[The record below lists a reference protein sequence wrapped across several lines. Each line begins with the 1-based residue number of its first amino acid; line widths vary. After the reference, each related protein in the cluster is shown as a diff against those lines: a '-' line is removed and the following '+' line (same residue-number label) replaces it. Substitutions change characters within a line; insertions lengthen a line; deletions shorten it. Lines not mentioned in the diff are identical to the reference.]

1 MSLLSG
7 VRPPHVRDDDLIRLI
22 DRQLDLEGSRRVR
35 GHLQGCADCQA
46 RLDALRAESEF
57 VAGWI
62 REVPVALPD
71 DGKRALA
78 LAAVERARF
87 RRRPFASAGAGG
99 ALLKVA
105 ASIAVLVA
113 VALGTTPGR
122 SWVGDRVE
130 ALVGPNPGPLAAR
143 VLQWLD
149 AGPPPVAA
157 PARGARAALASP
169 GDSAGA
175 PARLGERRP
184 AAPKPATR
192 PLGPPPVRFE
202 PEGPEVLLEFESLQA
217 AGAATLVIG
226 ESDDA
231 SARIVAGNGGEKL
244 VEIPGG
250 LEIRNRPESRAEYR
264 IEVPTRFRLVR
275 IRVAK
280 NQEMLIRVTPG
291 RQPWLWTINLQ
302 DTALR

>member
-7 VRPPHVRDDDLIRLI
+7 VRPPHVGDDDLLRLI

-35 GHLQGCADCQA
+35 HHLQACPACEE
-46 RLDALRAESEF
+46 RLRVLRHESDT
-57 VAGWI
+57 VSAWI
-62 REVPVALPD
+62 TEIPVALPD

-87 RRRPFASAGAGG
+87 RRRPLAAAFAGG

-105 ASIAVLVA
+105 ASVAVLLA

-122 SWVGDRVE
+122 SWVGDRVQ
-130 ALVGPNPGPLAAR
+130 ALAGANPGPLAAR

-149 AGPPPVAA
+149 AAPPPEVRPAPVAA
-157 PARGARAALASP
+157 PAVAPRR
-169 GDSAGA
+169 DSAA
-175 PARLGERRP
+175 PAALGERRP
-184 AAPKPATR
+184 SPKPVAAR
-192 PLGPPPVRFE
+192 PTGPPPVRFE

-226 ESDDA
+226 ESDQA
-231 SARIVAGNGGEKL
+231 SARIVAGSGGEKL

-264 IEVPTRFRLVR
+264 IVVPTRFRLVR

-280 NQEMLIRVTPG
+280 RQEMLIRVMPG